1 MALDMR
7 GRMKMGLRLVALAP
21 AFAIGLPAQWLA
33 LKLGSP
39 LARHMPVIFHRYLCF
54 VMGVRVIRE
63 GRLDPRR
70 PLMIVSNHCSWLDIV
85 VISSLFPVSFIAK
98 SEVGT

>member
-7 GRMKMGLRLVALAP
+7 GRMKMGLRLAALAP

-39 LARHMPVIFHRYLCF
+39 LTRHIPVIFHRYLCF
-54 VMGVRVIRE
+54 VMAVKVIRE
-63 GRLDPRR
+63 GHEPQAHLHPAAHIQRHVR
-70 PLMIVSNHCSWLDIV
+70 PPPFGQDC
-85 VISSLFPVSFIAK
+85 
-98 SEVGT
+98 